1 MKYAW
6 ASLSGFVSASIN
18 DDAVLL
24 SVSSNRESLGGESG
38 MSALV
43 DFAREGS
50 PRKAQELLQQFAK
63 NTLSRS
69 EEVDD
74 VTKQK
79 LKEIGAQLTNNTW
92 MALEQ
97 SHRRDQDLINK
108 HWRAIKECGDKH
120 IAHLQQDVDGF
131 EVQQVRTHESDMI
144 MCRGLPNHTN
154 PFHSGLLQQPAHA
167 NGHVNT
173 DQEGINYEAP

>member
-1 MKYAW
+1 M
-6 ASLSGFVSASIN
+6 
-18 DDAVLL
+18 
-24 SVSSNRESLGGESG
+24 
-38 MSALV
+38 
-43 DFAREGS
+43 
-50 PRKAQELLQQFAK
+50 
-63 NTLSRS
+63 NTLSRG

-108 HWRAIKECGDKH
+108 HWRAIQECGDKH

-131 EVQQVRTHESDMI
+131 EVQQVRTHASDMI
-144 MCRGLPNHTN
+144 KCRGLPEHIQQE
-154 PFHSGLLQQPAHA
+154 HHRQALLQTTMTETYPGERR
-167 NGHVNT
+167 N
-173 DQEGINYEAP
+173 

>member
-1 MKYAW
+1 MKFAW
-6 ASLSGFVSASIN
+6 ASLGGFASAVS

-24 SVSSNRESLGGESG
+24 SVSTVRESLSFGAESG
-38 MSALV
+38 LSSLV
-43 DFAREGS
+43 DFARENS
-50 PRKAQELLQQFAK
+50 PRKASQLLQQFAK

-131 EVQQVRTHESDMI
+131 EVQQVRTHEADMI

-154 PFHSGLLQQPAHA
+154 PFHTGLLQS
-167 NGHVNT
+167 
-173 DQEGINYEAP
+173 